1 MRGAIVEIRGIYNKV
16 IRLFKKKKVAQC
28 QSLVCLNDLIDM
40 PKKDDFA
47 EDAKALELIDGYKEE
62 YLKTLKKDRTILSV
76 DLMPKELQEYKNI
89 YLDLTVSLCLDD
101 ESGISFDIVDDVK
114 AGSEKLESMIKRIKL
129 DLYLSEVRALE
140 KETRLRLVALN
151 ELFMSGIFP
160 RNKMVPAANEINNLV
175 FALVVFMS
183 QQSSMEKSKD
193 NYLIQVKNL
202 VTLELEASNEEELD
216 SERLQELKRLMALI
230 MPDRLKELEEKDLN
244 PKLFIAKIEQILEI
258 YVYTHLDY
266 LEQLAFQVDGLEGD
280 LNRKR
285 TAIINDDGDIGFI
298 DNKILVKQAQDKYLE
313 LVERIESL
321 YKIFSV
327 FGRNK
332 VSKSD
337 IKKLYEVK
345 FRILTLNILERDID
359 IMSKITYTELEVYQD
374 ILYRKLENI
383 AQGENDYIAYF
394 ARTHNMDE
402 AKAIKTIINIFR
414 DENNLLDA
422 KRILSNRILLAFL
435 LTLENDDNLTVFFQ
449 DLLVSKDMCKEL
461 DFFDEMFGWN
471 DYLPLSSIYFIA
483 ECNIAIFK
491 DKTFGIKDALYDFYQ
506 MFSNRNTISNN
517 YFFFP
522 EGLNKID
529 GYRVISSVDSDAIT
543 YISELVDKKTIVMPK
558 SMRVIRSMQLYN
570 QGELGM
576 VLNEGLESL
585 DEYALSNFN
594 VSTLNF
600 PSTLIEISN
609 SAVNFRDLKRIYV
622 DDYLNNPS
630 LERIVRL
637 IIDNCITF
645 EKTDMQRRI
654 SISYPYT
661 SMIYSSGSVV
671 NNYNS
676 IMDRMLYTFKTEQN
690 YVTDKNFDIYEV
702 TFTFDNLVF
711 RSLNDDYLV
720 FSKKS
725 LTYYLEVDIM
735 AEELFEEMVF
745 SILDEV
751 FKPYI
756 LNAIW
761 EKLGLAERFNAPKR
775 ILEKNTSNSIK
786 DEG

>member
-1 MRGAIVEIRGIYNKV
+1 MEIRGIYNKV

-28 QSLVCLNDLIDM
+28 QSLVCLNDLVDM
-40 PKKDDFA
+40 PKRYDFSN
-47 EDAKALELIDGYKEE
+47 DIKALELIDGYKEE

-89 YLDLTVSLCLDD
+89 YLDLTVCLCLDD
-101 ESGISFDIVDDVK
+101 ESGISFDIVDNVK

-129 DLYLSEVRALE
+129 DLYLSEVKALE
-140 KETRLRLVALN
+140 KEVRLRLVALN
-151 ELFMSGIFP
+151 ELFMSGIFS
-160 RNKMVPAANEINNLV
+160 RSKMVPVANEINNLV

-193 NYLIQVKNL
+193 NYLIQVKKL
-202 VTLELEASNEEELD
+202 TILEFEGSNEEDLV
-216 SERLQELKRLMALI
+216 SERLQELKRLI
-230 MPDRLKELEEKDLN
+230 TIVMPGRLKELEDLN
-244 PKLFIAKIEQILEI
+244 LSSKLFIAKIEQILEI

-266 LEQLAFQVDGLEGD
+266 LEQLAFQVDSLERD

-285 TAIINDDGDIGFI
+285 TAVINGDDDIGFV
-298 DNKILVKQAQDKYLE
+298 DNKMLVKQVQDKYLE

-332 VSKSD
+332 VSKND
-337 IKKLYEVK
+337 VKKLYEIK

-359 IMSKITYTELEVYQD
+359 VMSKITDTELEVYQD
-374 ILYRKLENI
+374 IIYGKLENI
-383 AQGENDYIAYF
+383 AQGKNDYITSF

-402 AKAIKTIINIFR
+402 AKAIKTILNIFR

-435 LTLENDDNLTVFFQ
+435 LTLEKDDNLTAFFE
-449 DLLVSKDMCKEL
+449 DLLVSKDMAKEL
-461 DFFDEMFGWN
+461 NFFDKMFGWN
-471 DYLPLSSIYFIA
+471 DSLPLSSIYFIA
-483 ECNIAIFK
+483 ECNSAIFK

-506 MFSNRNTISNN
+506 MFFNRNIIDN

-529 GYRVISSVDSDAIT
+529 GYRVISKADSDAII

-558 SMRVIRSMQLYN
+558 SMRVIKNMHLSI

-576 VLNEGLESL
+576 FLNEGLESL
-585 DEYALSNFN
+585 DECALTNFN

-600 PSTLIEISN
+600 PSTLIEISD
-609 SAVNFRDLKRIYV
+609 SAVNFKSLKKIYI

-630 LERIVRL
+630 LEMIVRL

-645 EKTDMQRRI
+645 EKTNMQRRTFMAQFPHM
-654 SISYPYT
+654 SS
-661 SMIYSSGSVV
+661 IYSSGSMVD
-671 NNYNS
+671 NYNS
-676 IMDRMLYTFKTEQN
+676 IMDRMLYTFKTERD
-690 YVTDKNFDIYEV
+690 YIMDETFDIYEV
-702 TFTFDNLVF
+702 TFAFNGLVF
-711 RSLNDDYLV
+711 GCPNNDSTV

-725 LTYYLEVDIM
+725 LTYYLEVGIM
-735 AEELFEEMVF
+735 SKELFEEEVF
-745 SILDEV
+745 SVLDEV

-775 ILEKNTSNSIK
+775 ILDKSEN
-786 DEG
+786 